1 MSYDHMVPDGSGGY
15 RVYHHD
21 SSFDYGEDDTFASKH
36 GCWVILAAVIVI
48 PLVLFFGVL
57 ALATTSVNNQ
67 KVSSAPAGTCRY
79 QWLNNTDTQR
89 EQLIVAYYE
98 ASKGTQT
105 RSTSVY
111 GQDAFAAQWYFNECM
126 KNIGPK

>member
-15 RVYHHD
+15 HVYHHD
-21 SSFDYGEDDTFASKH
+21 SSIDYGEDDTFASKQ

-67 KVSSAPAGTCRY
+67 KAVNATSATCSS
-79 QWLNNTDTQR
+79 QWQSNTEPQK
-89 EQLIVAYYE
+89 EQLIVAYY
-98 ASKGTQT
+98 AAYGGI
-105 RSTSVY
+105 RSMPKY
-111 GQDAFAAQWYFNECM
+111 GQDAGAERYYFNECM
-126 KNIGPK
+126 KNTGPK